1 MEKITIEFSHNM
13 WEVRQGDK
21 YAELAW
27 DEMIGLVA
35 SLTMPEHCP
44 CKQWM
49 KTKEE
54 HERWEQSL
62 RNININK

>member
-1 MEKITIEFSHNM
+1 M

-35 SLTMPEHCP
+35 SLTMPEHRP

-54 HERWEQSL
+54 HEKWEQSL